1 MKVIVLCSGRTG
13 SFTLYRSCQHISN
26 FAVGH
31 ESQVDLS
38 GAKRFHFPDQ
48 HIEIDNRLVWQL
60 GSLDQYI
67 GNQSF
72 YVHLTRERSAV
83 KQSFINRLYQPK
95 SIFYSYCEAI
105 KKSTPENL
113 SSDEIARLADDFLDS
128 IDTNIQYFL
137 KDKTHQ
143 MEFQVENYQQDFAR
157 FWEFIDARGDY
168 EQALTEWSKKHNPSG
183 KSKTNFLYD
192 FKRMMKR
199 YL

>member
-13 SFTLYRSCQHISN
+13 SFTLYRSSQHISN
-26 FAVGH
+26 FTVSH
-31 ESQVDLS
+31 ESQVELL
-38 GAKRFHFPDQ
+38 GAKRFRFPDQ
-48 HIEIDNRLVWQL
+48 HIEIDNRIIWQL
-60 GSLDQYI
+60 GSLEQYI
-67 GNQSF
+67 GNQAF
-72 YVHLTRERSAV
+72 YVHLTRESAAV

-95 SIFYSYCEAI
+95 SIFYSYCESI

-113 SSDEIARLADDFLDS
+113 SSDEIVYLADDFLDS
-128 IDTNIQYFL
+128 IDANIRYFL

-143 MEFQVENYQQDFAR
+143 MEFRVENYQQDFSR
-157 FWEFIDARGDY
+157 FWEFIDAKGDY

-192 FKRMMKR
+192 LKRMIKR